1 MECEQLVAGA
11 EGEKALSESGV
22 LLWSNRY
29 KPHLSFFF
37 FELYD
42 LNHCI
47 TGPVS
52 LSQGKLILWGPLWE
66 WTSVGTISALQR
78 GYVKAAIGVASPHQF
93 PPGALSPSAC
103 PRNPECL

>member
-1 MECEQLVAGA
+1 MDSWLLEQKGSKRLVSQGYYSGA
-11 EGEKALSESGV
+11 TDTNLI
-22 LLWSNRY
+22 
-29 KPHLSFFF
+29 SFFF

-42 LNHCI
+42 LNHRI

-52 LSQGKLILWGPLWE
+52 LSQGKLILWGPFWE

>member
-1 MECEQLVAGA
+1 MECGQLVAGA

-22 LLWSNRY
+22 LLWSDRKN
-29 KPHLSFFF
+29 LTSFFF

-52 LSQGKLILWGPLWE
+52 LSQGKLIL
-66 WTSVGTISALQR
+66 
-78 GYVKAAIGVASPHQF
+78 
-93 PPGALSPSAC
+93 
-103 PRNPECL
+103 